1 MTGLKIMQSCIDLS
15 NKGGDTMHD
24 TDNFLAHHGIL
35 GQKWGVR
42 RYQNED
48 GSLTKAGK
56 KHYEKLDAKWAKKN
70 TDKITK
76 KTQKKIKKDLKAYNK
91 ELAKSP
97 NYLNAN
103 GQVSKATINAYN
115 RKMASLMNTAV
126 GDIES
131 PSGRV
136 VRFVAKRGEVGVQM
150 ALAGRGYNM
159 NQLKNGVWS
168 GGRVAYRSNQLN
180 QINI

>member
-1 MTGLKIMQSCIDLS
+1 
-15 NKGGDTMHD
+15 MHD

-56 KHYEKLDAKWAKKN
+56 KHYEKLDAKWAKRN
-70 TDKITK
+70 SDKITK
-76 KTQKKIKKDLKAYNK
+76 KTQKKIKKELKAFNK
-91 ELAKSP
+91 ELSKQP
-97 NYLNAN
+97 NYLNAD

-115 RKMASLMNTAV
+115 RRMAQLMNQSV
-126 GDIES
+126 GDIAS

-136 VRFVAKRGEVGVQM
+136 VRFVANRGTVGVQM
-150 ALAGRGYNM
+150 ALADREYDISK
-159 NQLKNGVWS
+159 LKNGVWS
-168 GGRVAYRSNQLN
+168 GGRVAYRSQELN
-180 QINI
+180 RITI